1 MIFFLPDSED
11 ADIYE
16 KKVHEAEKRLIK
28 MKQHQADLFA
38 QVELK
43 RKDMDK
49 HQQEEKDKH
58 SKLVN
63 NNSSLAVQKI
73 GRSKNKK

>member
-1 MIFFLPDSED
+1 MNLNTVLCSDFLRSDSKD

-16 KKVHEAEKRLIK
+16 KKVHETEKRLIK

-38 QVELK
+38 KVELT
-43 RKDMDK
+43 RKDIVK

-58 SKLVN
+58 KKQVN
-63 NNSSLAVQKI
+63 NNSSLVTK
-73 GRSKNKK
+73 

>member
-1 MIFFLPDSED
+1 MNLNSVLCSDFFHSDSED

-38 QVELK
+38 KVELK
-43 RKDMDK
+43 RKDIDK
-49 HQQEEKDKH
+49 HQQEEKDKRN
-58 SKLVN
+58 KQVN
-63 NNSSLAVQKI
+63 NNSSLVTK
-73 GRSKNKK
+73 

>member
-1 MIFFLPDSED
+1 MNLNTVLCSDFFRSDSED

-16 KKVHEAEKRLIK
+16 KKVHETEKRLIK

-38 QVELK
+38 KVELK
-43 RKDMDK
+43 RKDIDK

-58 SKLVN
+58 NKQVN
-63 NNSSLAVQKI
+63 NNSSLVTK
-73 GRSKNKK
+73 